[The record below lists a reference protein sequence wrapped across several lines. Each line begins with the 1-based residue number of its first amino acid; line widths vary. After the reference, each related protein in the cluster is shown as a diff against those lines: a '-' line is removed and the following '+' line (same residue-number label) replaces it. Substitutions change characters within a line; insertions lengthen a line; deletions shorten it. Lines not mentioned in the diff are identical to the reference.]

1 MKKEIIIV
9 FLILLVMIVMNM
21 ITRKYTDKVVNDM
34 LGELPNLRE
43 NVIVEDYDKAEE
55 KIKNINEKWEKI
67 SGILVVYIEHLDIE
81 KAENYIVETKSYIE
95 TKERNIAVRSID
107 ALEFALENIKDKYKF
122 TLKNIFWLT

>member
-9 FLILLVMIVMNM
+9 FLILLVVIVMNM
-21 ITRKYTDKVVNDM
+21 ITRKYTDKIVEDM
-34 LGELPNLRE
+34 LGELPSLRE
-43 NVIVEDYDKAEE
+43 NVIIEDYDKAEE
-55 KIKNINEKWEKI
+55 KIKNINEKWEKV

-122 TLKNIFWLT
+122 TLKNIF

>member
-21 ITRKYTDKVVNDM
+21 ITRKYTDKVVEDM

-55 KIKNINEKWEKI
+55 KIKNINEKWEKV

-122 TLKNIFWLT
+122 TLKNIF

>member
-55 KIKNINEKWEKI
+55 KIKNINEKWEKV

-122 TLKNIFWLT
+122 TLKNIF

>member
-9 FLILLVMIVMNM
+9 FLILLVVIVMNM
-21 ITRKYTDKVVNDM
+21 ITRKYTDKIVEDM

-43 NVIVEDYDKAEE
+43 NVIIEDYDKAEE
-55 KIKNINEKWEKI
+55 KIKNINEKWEKV

-122 TLKNIFWLT
+122 TLKNIF

>member
-1 MKKEIIIV
+1 
-9 FLILLVMIVMNM
+9 MIVMNM

-67 SGILVVYIEHLDIE
+67 SGILVLYIEHLDIE

-107 ALEFALENIKDKYKF
+107 SLEFALENIKDKYKF
-122 TLKNIFWLT
+122 TLKNIF

>member
-122 TLKNIFWLT
+122 TLKNIF